1 MADALVRLKFD
12 SKEYD
17 SKIERARKGLL
28 DFEESLQKAG
38 KSFKDADAEQV
49 KFVQQLGN
57 FQTVARTA
65 KGQVAELT
73 KAYTDLKLQYDKLSE
88 ADKSSD
94 FGKGMAAS
102 LNQLKTRIH
111 DSKTELDSISK
122 ELNGNTG
129 LNSALDAL
137 TSKLGITGNLT
148 EMLTSKTALMA
159 GAIGASVTAVTAAT
173 KAWADYNAELAK
185 QDQQTTVITG
195 LKGDDA
201 NRMTDGVRA
210 LASTYNVDFR
220 QAVEAANTLMSQFG
234 ESGDSALQLLRDGMQ
249 GMIQGDGPKLLQ
261 MIQQYAPA
269 FHDAGVSASQL
280 VAVIQNSEGGIFT
293 DQNMSAIVMGIK
305 NIRLMTKQTSE
316 ALAKM
321 GIDGEEMSKK
331 MSEGSM
337 TVFDALKQVAEKLK
351 DVDSGSKTA
360 GEVMQTVFGR
370 QGAMA
375 GTNLAKA
382 IESLNTN
389 LDETKTQTGDVGKS
403 LADLQSATERL
414 NTAIRNCFEYD
425 GWDQMAN
432 SIKSQLI
439 TAIAVVIEK
448 LGDVKKFFTE
458 AEIAGVNLFE
468 NVRTSALNALGP
480 LGRMLDLW
488 LKINQAKN
496 DYNGIASGA
505 SHGAALSGALLGNG
519 SSGSSDDSGGD
530 GGSGGGGGGGNASQ
544 KIENVKDSVADLTQ
558 QMKELQEAQQQVTD
572 NEGWAQYQ
580 SQIDALSSK
589 IDDIKGKVQ
598 EIDIDALFPQ
608 LDVSDQQRGTP
619 KTPLQEAQ
627 DAIRVQISDQNVQV
641 DENTFTNLLQVA
653 VQNGIDSLDADF
665 SSFQEMLG
673 EGLNIPDES
682 WEAFVEKLNE
692 QLSDLG
698 IDPIKLDV
706 TTGNIKAITN
716 DTKEMTNAWKSAA
729 SAVSSVGGAMKQI
742 DDPAAKI
749 AGIVAEAIASIALGY
764 ANASSQAS
772 EMGPWVWLAFAAAGL
787 ATTITTI
794 AQIKQATS
802 GNYAEG
808 GIVPGS
814 SFSGDNVRAYGLNS
828 GELIL
833 NRAQQG
839 SIAEQL
845 TAGEAA
851 AGGDPI
857 VRVSGEDLIIVMN
870 TALRRRGY
878 GNLAIGDFN

>member
-1 MADALVRLKFD
+1 MAAEPLVRLKFD

-17 SKIERARKGLL
+17 SKIERARKGIL

-49 KFVQQLGN
+49 KFAQQLGN

-102 LNQLKTRIH
+102 LDTLKTRIQ
-111 DSKTELDSISK
+111 DSKK
-122 ELNGNTG
+122 ELADINRELGDTKTESG
-129 LNSALDAL
+129 GAGSALDAL
-137 TSKLGITGNLT
+137 TSKFGLSTKQLVGWGAAITAAKAALDVAKDAFFKNEEQLDEWGRTVESCESIYSGFLSSLNNGDISGFLGRIDQI
-148 EMLTSKTALMA
+148 
-159 GAIGASVTAVTAAT
+159 IGAARDAYNALDALGTFNAFNQVNVEKTRTGMTEAIVDYREGNGSKEAVRAAGDAYKKELEERRKLENEAYLEAVKKIASERGVSYQDLLDAMSGSYGHYKDLKNVQPSGSRTQTTFLGPGMAPSVTQVPVAVT
-173 KAWADYNAELAK
+173 
-185 QDQQTTVITG
+185 QQ
-195 LKGDDA
+195 
-201 NRMTDGVRA
+201 
-210 LASTYNVDFR
+210 
-220 QAVEAANTLMSQFG
+220 
-234 ESGDSALQLLRDGMQ
+234 
-249 GMIQGDGPKLLQ
+249 
-261 MIQQYAPA
+261 
-269 FHDAGVSASQL
+269 
-280 VAVIQNSEGGIFT
+280 
-293 DQNMSAIVMGIK
+293 
-305 NIRLMTKQTSE
+305 
-316 ALAKM
+316 
-321 GIDGEEMSKK
+321 
-331 MSEGSM
+331 
-337 TVFDALKQVAEKLK
+337 
-351 DVDSGSKTA
+351 
-360 GEVMQTVFGR
+360 
-370 QGAMA
+370 
-375 GTNLAKA
+375 
-382 IESLNTN
+382 
-389 LDETKTQTGDVGKS
+389 
-403 LADLQSATERL
+403 
-414 NTAIRNCFEYD
+414 
-425 GWDQMAN
+425 
-432 SIKSQLI
+432 
-439 TAIAVVIEK
+439 EK
-448 LGDVKKFFTE
+448 LGEALRQLNDTE
-458 AEIAGVNLFE
+458 LKSLQALGAQAQRTGNEIAQVDRQI
-468 NVRTSALNALGP
+468 VRVLNG
-480 LGRMLDLW
+480 
-488 LKINQAKN
+488 KQ
-496 DYNGIASGA
+496 
-505 SHGAALSGALLGNG
+505 
-519 SSGSSDDSGGD
+519 
-530 GGSGGGGGGGNASQ
+530 GGGGGGTTPKADT
-544 KIENVKDSVADLTQ
+544 IEAPEGSMAALTKEMQ
-558 QMKELQEAQQQVTD
+558 ELQKAQQLVTD
-572 NEGWAQYQ
+572 TASWQAYADE
-580 SQIDALSSK
+580 IDKVKAKMEAL
-589 IDDIKGKVQ
+589 KGATAG
-598 EIDIDALFPQ
+598 EDIDALFPQ
-608 LDVSDQQRGTP
+608 LDVSGQQQGTP
-619 KTPLQEAQ
+619 KTALQEAQ

-665 SSFQEMLG
+665 TSFQEMLG

-682 WEAFVEKLNE
+682 WESFVEKLNE

-764 ANASSQAS
+764 ANATSQAS

-845 TAGEAA
+845 TAGDAA
-851 AGGDPI
+851 SGGDPI